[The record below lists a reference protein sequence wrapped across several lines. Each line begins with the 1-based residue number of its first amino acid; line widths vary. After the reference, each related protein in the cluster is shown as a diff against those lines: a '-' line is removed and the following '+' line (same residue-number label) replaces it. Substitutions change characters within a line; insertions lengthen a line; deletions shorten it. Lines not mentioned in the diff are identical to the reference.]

1 MDDSGWARK
10 WMARLDPAEFAR
22 EYLGFEA
29 DARQAEVLRSGARRL
44 LLNCS
49 RQWGKS
55 TVTALMAIHRAWFH
69 PGSLVLVTGPSERQ
83 AAEFVRK
90 AREFVALLDVKP
102 RGDGQNRRSI
112 LLPNGSRIVGVPSGE
127 AKVRGFS
134 KVSLLVIDEAARA
147 SDELYRAMRPVLAVS
162 GGDLWLMSTPNG
174 KRGFFWE
181 AWTKGGAEWTR
192 VSVTAPECSRISKEF
207 LEEERRTHTNEWFR
221 QEYLC
226 EFVQDWR
233 GLFDM
238 DLVDAAFTDDFEL
251 ITDKIG

>member
-1 MDDSGWARK
+1 MAMDSDLRYLIEAE
-10 WMARLDPAEFAR
+10 DPVEFGR
-22 EYLGFEA
+22 RRLGFEP
-29 DARQAEVLRSGARRL
+29 DARQAEVLRCGANQV

-55 TVTALMAIHRAWFH
+55 TVTALMAVHRTWFH
-69 PGSLVLVTGPSERQ
+69 PKSLVLVTGPCERQ

-90 AREFVALLDVKP
+90 AAEFVALLGVKP

-134 KVSLLVIDEAARA
+134 KVALLVIDEAARA

-181 AWTKGGAEWTR
+181 EWTKGGAEWTR
-192 VSVTAPECSRISKEF
+192 VSVPATECPRISKEF
-207 LEEERRTHTNEWFR
+207 LEKERRDRSDEWVR
-221 QEYLC
+221 QEYMC
-226 EFVQDWR
+226 EFVQDCK

-238 DLVDAAFTDDFEL
+238 DLVDAAFTDDFEPL
-251 ITDKIG
+251 K

>member
-1 MDDSGWARK
+1 
-10 WMARLDPAEFAR
+10 MALDPVAFAR
-22 EYLGFEA
+22 QSLGFEP
-29 DARQAEVLRSGARRL
+29 DAKQAEVLRCGAKRL

-55 TVTALMAIHRAWFH
+55 TVTALMAVHRAWFQ
-69 PGSLVLVTGPSERQ
+69 PESLVLVTGPSERQ

-90 AREFVALLDVKP
+90 AQKFVALLEVKP

-127 AKVRGFS
+127 ARVRGFS

-147 SDELYRAMRPVLAVS
+147 ADELYRAMRPVLAVS
-162 GGDLWLMSTPNG
+162 GGDLWLVSTPNG

-192 VSVTAPECSRISKEF
+192 VSVPATECSRISKQF
-207 LEEERRTHTNEWFR
+207 LEEERKTHTDEWFR

-226 EFVQDWR
+226 EFVQDWK

-238 DLVDAAFTDDFEL
+238 DLVDAAFREDFGLFE
-251 ITDKIG
+251 K